1 MNKKSVL
8 LGVLIVLVTCLT
20 TGCIFYN
27 YVDPTEFKEQFSARG
42 YTVEKIDKADYEADY
57 ISKATKED
65 VPYEVLYYEF
75 ATDADAKKAYKSYK
89 DSLPNLIT
97 TDSKDTETTG
107 NVVSKYICK
116 SDNEYIVISR
126 VKNSLIFVNTTL
138 DYQNEIDEILEDI
151 EY

>member
-65 VPYEVLYYEF
+65 VSYEVLYYEF

>member
-8 LGVLIVLVTCLT
+8 LGVLIVVVTCLT

-42 YTVEKIDKADYEADY
+42 YTVEKIDKADYEAEY

-65 VPYEVLYYEF
+65 VPYEIIYYEF

-97 TDSKDTETTG
+97 SDSKDTETTG
-107 NVVSKYICK
+107 NVISKYICK

-126 VKNSLIFVNTTL
+126 VKNSLIFINTTL
-138 DYQNEIDEILEDI
+138 DYQSEIDEILEDI